1 MIPEA
6 GVAAGA
12 GGFLIAVLSLILILR
27 QRAAQARDNVRLREA
42 VELSLERA
50 VEAGQQEC
58 LRQIQ
63 TIADELTA
71 SEKTAQASL
80 ELLRDG
86 RLGMPARA
94 RALRMLRSGMAPD
107 TAAAELGLPKN
118 EVRLLAKVSGI
129 LAPN

>member
-63 TIADELTA
+63 TIAD
-71 SEKTAQASL
+71 KTAQASL